1 MTGDGDRFEVR
12 LGRMRSPSGARKVEG
27 FFRKVSKGA
36 RKLGRGGGR
45 GRSQRSAART
55 QFYRRVLVKVRV
67 VSMDPKGRLAQKL
80 HLRKPHTA
88 PADDRVA
95 TGDKRWWYTAH
106 DLHDPQVP
114 EGREA
119 TLAKQTESLA
129 NLLKPTVSQTKRLEP
144 DPHGRPPE
152 HPWSS

>member
-55 QFYRRVLVKVRV
+55 QSRTTTAGSR
-67 VSMDPKGRLAQKL
+67 
-80 HLRKPHTA
+80 A
-88 PADDRVA
+88 PA
-95 TGDKRWWYTAH
+95 
-106 DLHDPQVP
+106 
-114 EGREA
+114 EA
-119 TLAKQTESLA
+119 CAARSLRCI
-129 NLLKPTVSQTKRLEP
+129 LGIFCKKK
-144 DPHGRPPE
+144 H
-152 HPWSS
+152 

>member
-1 MTGDGDRFEVR
+1 MR
-12 LGRMRSPSGARKVEG
+12 L
-27 FFRKVSKGA
+27 
-36 RKLGRGGGR
+36 
-45 GRSQRSAART
+45 SA
-55 QFYRRVLVKVRV
+55 VKDASTLRLD
-67 VSMDPKGRLAQKL
+67 DPELLETAQAKQLELREKL
-80 HLRKPHTA
+80 HARKPHTA